1 MNFFVMLYKIKYNM
15 NRLISDLKYER
26 AQINELMRQTETV
39 NSAVNDSQFLVQKR
53 YNTYVVYFFVVLL
66 LILLFLRFGS

>member
-1 MNFFVMLYKIKYNM
+1 MNKLVGEL
-15 NRLISDLKYER
+15 RYER

-39 NSAVNDSQFLVQKR
+39 NSAVNDSQFLVQQR